1 MRTFSTH
8 TSHLRGHR
16 PRAIVLSVGDESGI
30 DDAVAFLTTVTELSC
45 PVVVCPTPD
54 IEGRL
59 HARLASIATAPCED
73 GRRLD
78 EAAIWILPAGQL
90 VTVHQ
95 DRWELTPHPAADH
108 DAQVGRLCSSLK
120 ASYRS
125 RVFLICTGHGLERNP
140 LVRLLVQRGA
150 PLVETRDRP
159 GRGLADHAPVNEI
172 VAHLEASVGIIRK
185 ASA

>member
-16 PRAIVLSVGDESGI
+16 PRAIVVAVGDESGI
-30 DDAVAFLTTVTELSC
+30 DDAVEFLTTITELSC
-45 PVVVCPTPD
+45 PVVVCATPTTHTQLR
-54 IEGRL
+54 E
-59 HARLASIATAPCED
+59 RLASVSTEPCEP
-73 GRRLD
+73 GRWLTD
-78 EAAIWILPAGQL
+78 APIWFVPDGQL

-95 DRWELTPHPAADH
+95 DRWEVTPHAAADH

-125 RVFLICTGHGLERNP
+125 RVFLICTGPGLEHNP

-150 PLVETRDRP
+150 PLVETHDRP
-159 GRGLADHAPVNEI
+159 ERGLADHAPVDEL
-172 VAHLEASVGIIRK
+172 VAYLQASLGTIRK